1 MKRKHYPVEQIIA
14 VLKQAELGM
23 AAGDIVRQLGIS
35 EQTFYRWKKQ
45 YSGVQSEQV
54 KELKQLQDENTRLKK
69 LVAELSQDK
78 AIPQVP
84 AQPKRSQ
91 AGAGP
96 MAASSPAICW
106 TCGPTITSA
115 RSTSAVLAKRPTTA
129 SSNRSTGRCAMNA
142 STTTGSLLWQMQN
155 RSSRLGDWTTMRVG
169 LTRLSMG

>member
-69 LVAELSQDK
+69 AGGR
-78 AIPQVP
+78 
-84 AQPKRSQ
+84 AQSGQ
-91 AGAGP
+91 
-96 MAASSPAICW
+96 SDS
-106 TCGPTITSA
+106 
-115 RSTSAVLAKRPTTA
+115 
-129 SSNRSTGRCAMNA
+129 A
-142 STTTGSLLWQMQN
+142 STCTAEKIPSWRWANGSEFSGHLLDLWAYHNKCKIDFGRPGKTTDNSFIESFDGSLRDECLNAHWFTSCKTGH
-155 RSSRLGDWTTMRVG
+155 RG
-169 LTRLSMG
+169 LATGLQ